1 MLKILYGVCQTALD
15 AFHAA
20 DNPVDTEFVTD
31 LQRIT
36 DRTRTELEALATR
49 DVERS

>member
-15 AFHAA
+15 TFHAA
-20 DNPVDTEFVTD
+20 DNPLDAEFVAD

-36 DRTRTELEALATR
+36 DRTSVELEAFAK
-49 DVERS
+49 RSVNPS